1 MVGRAAVVLL
11 TVFAIALCALARP
24 VSAQI
29 TTGSVTGVVTDAQ
42 AGVIPGATVVL
53 ISETQGTKT
62 APVVTNAEGQYTV
75 PNIKADSYS
84 VEVTMPSFK
93 TLTRKGV
100 KVSGGDRI
108 AVETLVLQVGGA
120 TEIVNVQAE
129 SPVIQAASGERSGVI
144 QLTQLENL
152 PSGTNHNFTEFLAL
166 VPGVSGTSKIGG
178 SGQSNFM
185 IDGISA
191 MDTGN
196 NGLMGGLNLPV
207 DQVAEVKVITSGYQA
222 EYGRSIGLSVSA
234 VTKSGTNRF
243 RGSFYDYERHSDWN
257 SNSWA
262 NMKNGNP
269 KTVSD
274 QRDWGYSIGG
284 PIGKPGGSNKLFFFY
299 TSEYRPRKSGNTAQ
313 QFRFPTA
320 LERQGDFSKTIDQ
333 NGASYVTIYDP
344 TNAGNLPKTS
354 CAGTTTTACF
364 ADGATLGR
372 IPINRL
378 YGPGIAILNQYP
390 LPNCPDACPGWTSA
404 AAYNWRQLSPV
415 QKTLGFSPT
424 YRIDYQLSG
433 NIRVNGKWSGTTAT
447 VKPNIGS
454 IPGYNDTIQQFPLS
468 FNSSGT
474 VNWTITSSTF
484 VEATYGMNQNRLGT
498 PVINDASNRYNVKC
512 PAGLAGAVANCALG
526 SLAFPFTGDIAIN
539 PDYYES
545 KALQEIG
552 VPFLVNDTLQMQPQ
566 YSWSVGGTTSRL
578 CGSVNGCNTPPN
590 LSFPGFM
597 NINRTQDFN
606 ISLTKVRNAHTY
618 KAGFYINHSYKAQNF
633 GAGGN
638 GAPSFQGALNFGND
652 TNNPLDTGFPFANVA
667 LGIFSTFGQQSA
679 FIEGSFL
686 YNNVE
691 WYVQDNWKMNRK
703 LTLDYGLRFV
713 HQTPQYDQFNQV
725 STFRPE
731 TWKLANAPFLYV
743 PGCLGGTVTCTGT
756 NRVAMDPRN
765 GQLLPAGSSS
775 LVGNVIL
782 GSGDG
787 ANGLTQAGHGIAN
800 TGYLW
805 PWLAVAPRFGAA
817 YDFTGTQKI
826 VFRGSVGLFY
836 DRPDGNSVFS
846 TVGNPPVATSTQAQW
861 GTLQT
866 LQNTQFKLGPVPIV
880 NSFQYDSKLPKDVQW
895 NGGVQIA
902 LPWASAVDL
911 EYVGHHAYDILSAS
925 GGASAT
931 NINTVDLG
939 TLLPAGTKMADGSLA
954 SGAGIDPT
962 STTGGTLNNNL
973 VRAYRGYG
981 NINMNMGRYFRT
993 YHSVQ
998 ASFNRR
1004 FSRGVSFGVNWNWA
1018 IHDFSNAVGFR
1029 INHNADG
1036 TYVVRPDNATAIAM
1050 FGDRGDTK
1058 HIIKGN
1064 FVWQL
1069 PRLRAEDKVLKSV
1082 GYVIND
1088 WQLSG
1093 IFTIDSGS
1101 PYDVSYS
1108 YQNGG
1113 GTSLTGSGDYTARIV
1128 IPDLGMVGAG
1138 CSGDQYS
1145 QFNNK
1150 MVAASG
1156 GANAVKSMAFTGP
1169 QVGSVGLESG
1179 QNYLTGC
1186 GNHNLDTA
1194 IQRNIKLGGGRQVQL
1209 RVDVFNTF
1217 NSVIFNGRSTT
1228 VQFNSPTDL
1237 TVRNSQYLADG
1248 TVDPAR
1254 VKPNQAGF
1262 GAVTGAAGL
1271 RSVQGQIRF
1280 QF

>member
-1 MVGRAAVVLL
+1 MAGRTRVSLLVVAAI
-11 TVFAIALCALARP
+11 TICAIGLPA
-24 VSAQI
+24 SAQI
-29 TTGSVTGVVTDAQ
+29 TTGSVTGTITDAQ
-42 AGVIPGATVVL
+42 GGVIPGATIVL
-53 ISETQGTKT
+53 VSETQATKT
-62 APVVTNAEGQYTV
+62 TPVVTNTEGQYTV
-75 PNIKADSYS
+75 PNIKADTYS

-100 KVSGGDRI
+100 KVSGGDRVT
-108 AVETLVLQVGGA
+108 VEALVLQVGGQ
-120 TEIVNVQAE
+120 TETVSVQAE
-129 SPVIQAASGERSGVI
+129 APVIQAASGERSGVI
-144 QLTQLENL
+144 QLVQLANL
-152 PSGTNHNFTEFLAL
+152 PSGTGHNFTEFLAL

-234 VTKSGTNRF
+234 VTKSGTNHF

-257 SNSWA
+257 QNSWA
-262 NMKNGNP
+262 NKKNGNP
-269 KTVSD
+269 KAVND

-284 PIGKPGGSNKLFFFY
+284 PIGKPGGGNKLFFFY
-299 TSEYRPRKSGNTAQ
+299 TSEYRPRTGGNNAQ
-313 QFRFPTA
+313 QIRVPTA
-320 LERQGDFSKTIDQ
+320 LERMGDFSQSIDQ
-333 NGASYVTIYDP
+333 NGANYFTIYDP
-344 TNAGNLPKTS
+344 NNAASLPKAS

-364 ADGATLGR
+364 ADGGALGK
-372 IPINRL
+372 IPLNRL
-378 YGPGIAILNQYP
+378 YGPGIALLNQYP
-390 LPNCPDACPGWTSA
+390 SPDCPQECPNWTPAS
-404 AAYNWRQLSPV
+404 AYNWRILSPV
-415 QKTLGFSPT
+415 THTLDFSPT
-424 YRIDYQLSG
+424 YRVDYQLSSD
-433 NIRVNGKWSGTTAT
+433 IRISGKWSGRTSR
-447 VKPNIGS
+447 VQPNIGS
-454 IPGYNDTIQQFPLS
+454 IPGFNDTIQKFPLS

-474 VNWTITSSTF
+474 VNWTLSSTTF

-498 PVINDASNRYNVKC
+498 PVINDASNRNNVKC
-512 PAGLAGAVANCALG
+512 PANLAAAIANCGLG
-526 SLAFPFTGDIAIN
+526 AIAFPFTGDI
-539 PDYYES
+539 PMDGRYYEL

-552 VPFLVNDTLQMQPQ
+552 VPFLSGNIMQMQPQ
-566 YSWSVGGTTSRL
+566 YSWSVGGTTNRL
-578 CGSVNGCNTPPN
+578 CGNVNGCSTVPN

-606 ISLTKVRNAHTY
+606 ISLTKVRNTHTF
-618 KAGFYINHSYKAQNF
+618 KAGFYVNHSYKAQNF

-652 TNNPLDTGFPFANVA
+652 TNNPLDTGFPYANAA
-667 LGIFSTFGQQSA
+667 LGIFSTYGQQSA

-691 WYVQDNWKMNRK
+691 WYGQDNWKVNRK

-731 TWKLANAPFLYV
+731 TWKLSSAPYLYA

-765 GQLLPAGSSS
+765 GQLLPAGTSS

-787 ANGLTQAGHGIAN
+787 ANGLTQAGKGIAN
-800 TGYLW
+800 TGYVW
-805 PWLAVAPRFGAA
+805 PWLGVTPRVGAA
-817 YDFTGTQKI
+817 YDLTGKQK
-826 VFRGSVGLFY
+826 VVVRGSVGLFF
-836 DRPDGNSVFS
+836 DRPDGNTVFS

-861 GTLQT
+861 GFLQT
-866 LQNTQFKLGPVPIV
+866 LQNSQFKLGPVPII
-880 NSFQYDSKLPKDVQW
+880 NSFQYSSKLPKDVQW

-902 LPWASAVDL
+902 LPWSSAIDL

-925 GGASAT
+925 GGASST

-939 TLLPAGTKMADGSLA
+939 MLLPAGTKMADGSVA

-962 STTGGTLNNNL
+962 STSGGTLNNNL

-981 NINMNMGRYFRT
+981 NINMNRGRYYRT
-993 YHSVQ
+993 FHSVQ

-1004 FSRGVSFGVNWNWA
+1004 FSHGVSFGANWNWA
-1018 IHDFSNAVGFR
+1018 IKDFSNATGLR
-1029 INHNADG
+1029 ISHAADG
-1036 TYVVRPDNATAIAM
+1036 SFVVRPDNAAAIDL
-1050 FGDRGDTK
+1050 FGDRGDIK
-1058 HIIKGN
+1058 HIVKGN

-1069 PRLRAEDKVLKSV
+1069 PTLKAEQKVLKGIGLV
-1082 GYVIND
+1082 VND

-1101 PYDVSYS
+1101 PYELSYS
-1108 YQNGG
+1108 YQSGG
-1113 GTSLTGSGDYTARIV
+1113 GTSLTGSPDYSARII
-1128 IPDLGMVGAG
+1128 IPDMSIIGAG
-1138 CSGDQYS
+1138 CLSDQYS

-1150 MVAASG
+1150 MVAAT
-1156 GANAVKSMAFTGP
+1156 GANAVKAVAVTGP

-1179 QNYLTGC
+1179 QNYLTAC
-1186 GNHNLDTA
+1186 GTHNLDTA
-1194 IQRNIKLGGGRQVQL
+1194 IQRNIKLGGGRQLQL

-1217 NSVIFNGRSTT
+1217 NSVVFNGRQTQ

-1254 VKPNQAGF
+1254 TKPNQAGF
-1262 GAVTGAAGL
+1262 GAVSGASGL

-1280 QF
+1280 TF